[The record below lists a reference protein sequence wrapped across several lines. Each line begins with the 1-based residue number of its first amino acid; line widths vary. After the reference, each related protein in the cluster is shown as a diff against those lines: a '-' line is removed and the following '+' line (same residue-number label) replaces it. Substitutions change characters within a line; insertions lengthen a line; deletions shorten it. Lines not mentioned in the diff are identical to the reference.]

1 MKHTD
6 VVSAAPKHSPPWKKH
21 LRSLG
26 KVAVFAV
33 FCGAVWLLYNE
44 VSKYHIDEIRESMRQ
59 MPMSS
64 IALSMVLMVF
74 NYLVLVGY
82 DALALRAINKPLSL
96 ARTALVSFVGCV
108 TSYNF
113 GALLGG
119 SSVRYRFYSAWGFSV
134 VDVVRLVIM
143 LAITF
148 WVGALGVA
156 GAVFIIQPLPVPES
170 LDIPMR
176 DVRLLGVVLLALT
189 VGYHILTLVAKH
201 PIRVMGKEF
210 ALPPFRLAIM
220 QTLVAGLDLVV
231 AAACL
236 YVLMPADLGLDFIQ
250 FLSVYLMAI
259 VAVVLSHVPGGAGVF
274 ELVILSLSHTHSP
287 QTVIAAL
294 ICFRFIY
301 YLLPL
306 LFAAVLLGGHEL
318 HLRRHE
324 AERIL
329 DEAGRWNDALAHTLM
344 AYLAFAAG
352 LILLFSSAIPVAVD
366 SRAVLTA
373 TVPLAAMEAAHFLS
387 GVAGVGL
394 LLLSRG
400 LQRRLAS
407 AWRLVTALVVLGI
420 GCSVLKG
427 LDWQEAILLALVLA
441 ALCATRRRFFRR
453 TSLLRERF
461 TVRWLVAVLLVV
473 GCTLVV
479 GLFVHGHLPYTHDL
493 WWTFAADNDAARLL
507 RAFGGIAVVL
517 AVFLVRRL
525 AFPLH
530 GRLGEFTAARRERFR
545 RIYRAAQ
552 RIRENALRRKKPG
565 QASQPDQIDKPGTD

>member
-6 VVSAAPKHSPPWKKH
+6 VEPVIAKRPAPWKKH

-26 KVAVFAV
+26 SVAVFAI

-59 MPMSS
+59 MPVSS
-64 IALSMVLMVF
+64 LVASLVLMVF

-82 DALALRAINKPLSL
+82 DALALRAINKPLSM

-134 VDVVRLVIM
+134 VDVVRLVVM

-156 GAVFIIQPLPVPES
+156 GAVFIIQPLPVPPS
-170 LDIPMR
+170 LDIPLR

-189 VGYHILTLVAKH
+189 IGYHILTLVAKH

-220 QTLVAGLDLVV
+220 QTLVA
-231 AAACL
+231 
-236 YVLMPADLGLDFIQ
+236 ADLGLDFIQ
-250 FLSVYLMAI
+250 FLSVYLMAV

-329 DEAGRWNDALAHTLM
+329 DEAGRWTDALSHTLM

-352 LILLFSSAIPVAVD
+352 LILLFSSAIPLAAD
-366 SRAVLTA
+366 SRAVLA
-373 TVPLAAMEAAHFLS
+373 ASVPLWAMESAHFMG

-420 GCSVLKG
+420 ASCVLKG

-441 ALCATRRRFFRR
+441 SLCVTRRRFFRR

-461 TVRWLVAVLLVV
+461 TMRWLVAVLLVV
-473 GCTLVV
+473 GCSLLL
-479 GLFVHGHLPYTHDL
+479 GLFVHARVPYAHDL
-493 WWTFAADNDAARLL
+493 WWTFATDNDAARLL
-507 RAFGGIAVVL
+507 RAFGGIAMVL
-517 AVFLVRRL
+517 AVFLVRRM

-530 GRLGEFTAARRERFR
+530 GRLGDFTAARRERFR

-565 QASQPDQIDKPGTD
+565 DAGQRDDTKQAGGD